1 MNHVGGI
8 VIEEFSNTIDSLKKV
23 QHYKPHKHICLLAA
37 IRYLAER
44 KFSENRIIYDDAFKR
59 IFSSIFREFSKKD
72 DRDRPYNPFFHLRSL
87 PFWILVPNL
96 GREKE
101 LAESTSIGGPS
112 QLHTLV
118 SYARFREEEF
128 ISLRQPEI
136 RTIIEQII
144 VEILREYAYGEIDQE
159 QNPYNK
165 AGNKHNESIFFCDYL
180 SSLISTSVFNEN
192 AIAESQAVNPLFRTI
207 HTSHPLVD
215 ILDTEL
221 RQKTGKHVILTG
233 HAGDGKTTI
242 AVEIIKRLRG
252 FSPFAT
258 LDKPLER
265 REEVEAQRLCIIK
278 DFSEREA
285 RADMALIDELKAG
298 QRRFMIIS
306 NTGTLLDFFK
316 GNATSWQV
324 NPVEVESRILTA
336 ISQVRGVSELEFA
349 GVEFIVY
356 NLAYIDNLN
365 LAKAIFNRM
374 LEPENWKGCFSCSRE
389 GFCPVKYNVEL
400 IRSAQEQVT
409 ERLFLLYRRMY
420 EYGTRLTIRQLTSH
434 LAYIITSGINAAHV
448 HKKMLQKKTDFLF
461 FNRLFGDDGKSPDI
475 SAKEMKAIVEL
486 KRQNLG
492 TLFNSGAEMKL
503 WIKPSLHSSIKVFAS
518 AKDLFSDLRKVGMTP
533 LTVSGIGPTPEQAR
547 KQARRLLYFFVSD
560 DTHARQLICD
570 FLNSPNI
577 LYWQEWQNKDAVLER
592 AYRARFS
599 NMVFHVIQE
608 HFTGV
613 RMPEGIGAQDSRL
626 YITLSRKQS
635 EVRQSAQIVITELD
649 WSQSIILELDRTNNA
664 VGAEYTELALKGQG
678 VLEGTNLRL
687 GLPFLDYVTQRHYGE
702 IGNLL
707 NAAYKERLEH
717 FKLQVLKKTA
727 PLNDDMM
734 LVRLRNDNRFKRQ
747 KFSISDQEVE
757 VFDA

>member
-1 MNHVGGI
+1 MKSLELLVNAVNPLTVGQR
-8 VIEEFSNTIDSLKKV
+8 V
-23 QHYKPHKHICLLAA
+23 KPHKFALLLA
-37 IRYLAER
+37 IIDLYDEGSIDTNCLILDER
-44 KFSENRIIYDDAFKR
+44 LESLFHRQMQALDPSMNTRDALIEYPFYSLSKDGYWDFKIKPDKKEEFYRIINEQKERFTKR
-59 IFSSIFREFSKKD
+59 RIQETVECASLSPEFMKVLSDCSARSYLKNALLDRYSFSSGMTNHND
-72 DRDRPYNPFFHLRSL
+72 L
-87 PFWILVPNL
+87 
-96 GREKE
+96 KE
-101 LAESTSIGGPS
+101 SAVACYS
-112 QLHTLV
+112 
-118 SYARFREEEF
+118 
-128 ISLRQPEI
+128 
-136 RTIIEQII
+136 
-144 VEILREYAYGEIDQE
+144 EY
-159 QNPYNK
+159 
-165 AGNKHNESIFFCDYL
+165 L
-180 SSLISTSVFNEN
+180 TSLISTNIFNEN

-285 RADMALIDELKAG
+285 REDMALIDELKAG

-316 GNATSWQV
+316 GNATSWQI
-324 NPVEVESRILTA
+324 NPIEVESRILTA

-349 GVEFIVY
+349 GVEFIIY

-389 GFCPVKYNVEL
+389 GFCPVKHNVEL

-420 EYGTRLTIRQLTSH
+420 EYGSRLTIRQLTSH

-492 TLFNSGAEMKL
+492 ALFNSGTEMKL
-503 WIKPSLHSSIKVFAS
+503 WIKPSLHSSIKVFSS

-547 KQARRLLYFFVSD
+547 KQARRLLFFFVND

-613 RMPEGIGAQDSRL
+613 RMPEGIGTQDSRL

-649 WSQSIILELDRTNNA
+649 WSQSIILELDRTSNA
-664 VGAEYTELALKGQG
+664 AGAEYTELALKGQG
-678 VLEGTNLRL
+678 VLEGTILRL

-727 PLNDDMM
+727 SLNDDMM

-747 KFSISDQEVE
+747 KFSISDQGVE

>member
-1 MNHVGGI
+1 MKSLELLVNAVNPLTVGQG
-8 VIEEFSNTIDSLKKV
+8 V
-23 QHYKPHKHICLLAA
+23 KPHKFALLLA
-37 IRYLAER
+37 IIDLYDEGILCTNCLDLDEEL
-44 KFSENRIIYDDAFKR
+44 ENRFIQRMLSLDPNINKQSALIEYPFY
-59 IFSSIFREFSKKD
+59 SLSKDGYWTFVVKPD
-72 DRDRPYNPFFHLRSL
+72 
-87 PFWILVPNL
+87 
-96 GREKE
+96 K
-101 LAESTSIGGPS
+101 
-112 QLHTLV
+112 
-118 SYARFREEEF
+118 EEEF
-128 ISLRQPEI
+128 RRISSELKGRFTKKRIQE
-136 RTIIEQII
+136 TIEYALISEEFMN
-144 VEILREYAYGEIDQE
+144 VLSDKDTRNILRDALLNKCSGIHRVDCS
-159 QNPYNK
+159 QNDLREVP
-165 AGNKHNESIFFCDYL
+165 SICYSDYL
-180 SSLISTSVFNEN
+180 SSLISTSIFNEN

-316 GNATSWQV
+316 GNATSWQI

-374 LEPENWKGCFSCSRE
+374 MEPENWKGCFSCSRE

-577 LYWQEWQNKDAVLER
+577 LYWQEWQNKDAVLEK
-592 AYRARFS
+592 AYRSRFS

-678 VLEGTNLRL
+678 VLEGTILRL